1 MTDDD
6 LASKPTNTP
15 EEIVGLIGNFS
26 NRYDLKKVQERQ
38 LKAIKEYAAKAMLNM
53 AVKMIDCANAQIE
66 GVKPKSHTGD
76 DLTASMDYIDEQKL
90 NAEESSFGEA
100 WTEEELAKHFGEAP
114 PVKKETKSLKDMT
127 KEEILAFE
135 AKQDNS
141 NDIYKLSA
149 RVKNLARGGGAS
161 LTPMGDALCNTYTH
175 VLKAFYTFAET
186 LTNQDEKDR
195 FIQLIRRHE
204 DMPSNVIAAASAG
217 VKPSKSKKKHENR
230 GWSED

>member
-1 MTDDD
+1 MTNDE
-6 LASKPTNTP
+6 LESKPTNTP

-38 LKAIKEYAAKAMLNM
+38 LKAIKAYAARSMLDM
-53 AVKMIDCANAQIE
+53 AVHMIDTANAAIE
-66 GVKPKSHTGD
+66 KIKPKSHTGD

-90 NAEESSFGEA
+90 NSEESEFGTP
-100 WTEEELAKHFGEAP
+100 WNEEELAKYFGEPP
-114 PVKKETKSLKDMT
+114 PVKKETKSLKDMSA
-127 KEEILAFE
+127 EEIIAME
-135 AKQDNS
+135 TAQDNS

-186 LTNQDEKDR
+186 MTNPEEKDR

-217 VKPSKSKKKHENR
+217 VKTKKK
-230 GWSED
+230 S